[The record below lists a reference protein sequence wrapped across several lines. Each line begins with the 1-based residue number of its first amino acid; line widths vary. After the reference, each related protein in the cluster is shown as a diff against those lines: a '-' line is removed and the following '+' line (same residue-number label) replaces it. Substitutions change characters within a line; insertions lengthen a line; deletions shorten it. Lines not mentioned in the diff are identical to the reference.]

1 MRVEEI
7 NLITNDIPDQEDEI
21 PGGSDKIPIEVPRLV
36 PRGLTSPGGGM
47 T

>member
-1 MRVEEI
+1 MRVEEVK
-7 NLITNDIPDQEDEI
+7 LITNDIPDQEDGV
-21 PGGSDKIPIEVPRLV
+21 PGGPDKIPIEV